1 MKTKTQKHE
10 DAAIHYVKGIEDLG
24 KEIENCVK
32 DLDKSSEKLLFYDL
46 EALSESQ
53 KTLRQLKQQLD
64 KLGEKLT
71 NKDKIIAEDP
81 HIRTMRDYIKA
92 MSDVGN
98 AVDKAEKIME
108 DANKAID
115 RFGNAIGEFKE
126 GLSNPYIRE
135 MVQEKFENEL
145 KIAESRIVN
154 NYWLEKPKKDDAF
167 FEAVR
172 KIINENNN
180 EKFGE

>member
-10 DAAIHYVKGIEDLG
+10 DAVIHYVKGIEDLG

-32 DLDKSSEKLLFYDL
+32 DLDKSSEKLLYYDL
-46 EALSESQ
+46 EALSENQ

-64 KLGEKLT
+64 ELGEKLT
-71 NKDKIIAEDP
+71 NKDKIIAEEIAEDP
-81 HIRTMRDYIKA
+81 RIRTMRDYIKA

-98 AVDKAEKIME
+98 AVDKAKKIME

-115 RFGNAIGEFKE
+115 RLGNAIGEFKE

-135 MVQEKFENEL
+135 MIQEKFENEL

-167 FEAVR
+167 FL
-172 KIINENNN
+172 KL
-180 EKFGE
+180 